1 MADLIRSAKS
11 GSDWT
16 ENDLHAYHIRVV
28 YQDAA
33 TFFQIPGPGLPAPA
47 VQHPAVL
54 TLSGPATATD
64 ASVYQFLRTMD
75 LAMLPVDAEESA
87 VDDFAVLL
95 LQELGYVPVGRVI
108 RTRKD
113 IPLVICG
120 ENRHAKTDVCI
131 IDDGGILLLVQED
144 KRHADGGNPVPQLVA
159 EAIAAFHSNNVTR
172 EQTLGLPPLP
182 SKVVPGIT
190 MKGTSP
196 IFFKLPIS
204 QELVSAVIG
213 GVYPATETIVQAHLP
228 AIPRPAERLNEGMK
242 PQDNRLIIMSCYE
255 AFKQFVH

>member
-11 GSDWT
+11 GSNWT

-33 TFFQIPGPGLPAPA
+33 TFFQIPGPGLPAPT

-54 TLSGPATATD
+54 TLAGPAAATEP
-64 ASVYQFLRTMD
+64 SVYQFLRVMD

-87 VDDFAVLL
+87 VNDFAVLL
-95 LQELGYVPVGRVI
+95 LQGLGYLPVGRVI

-131 IDDGGILLLVQED
+131 IDDGGILLVQED
-144 KRHADGGNPVPQLVA
+144 KRHAVAGNPVPQLT
-159 EAIAAFHSNNVTR
+159 F
-172 EQTLGLPPLP
+172 GLPPLP

-190 MKGTSP
+190 MKVP
-196 IFFKLPIS
+196 VS
-204 QELVSAVIG
+204 QELVMAVIG

-228 AIPRPAERLNEGMK
+228 VIPRPADRLNEGMK

>member
-95 LQELGYVPVGRVI
+95 LQELGYVPMCVSSTMAGFYFWCR
-108 RTRKD
+108 RTN
-113 IPLVICG
+113 G
-120 ENRHAKTDVCI
+120 TQME
-131 IDDGGILLLVQED
+131 E
-144 KRHADGGNPVPQLVA
+144 NPVPQLVA

-255 AFKQFVH
+255 AFKHVDEPLK

>member
-1 MADLIRSAKS
+1 
-11 GSDWT
+11 G
-16 ENDLHAYHIRVV
+16 
-28 YQDAA
+28 
-33 TFFQIPGPGLPAPA
+33 
-47 VQHPAVL
+47 
-54 TLSGPATATD
+54 
-64 ASVYQFLRTMD
+64 
-75 LAMLPVDAEESA
+75 EESA

-95 LQELGYVPVGRVI
+95 FQELGYVPVGRVI

-120 ENRHAKTDVCI
+120 EHRHAKTDVCI

-159 EAIAAFHSNNVTR
+159 EAIAAFQSNNLTR
-172 EQTLGLPPLP
+172 ELTFGLPPLP
-182 SKVVPGIT
+182 FKVVPGIT

-196 IFFKLPIS
+196 IFFKVPVS
-204 QELVSAVIG
+204 QELVTAVIG

>member
-1 MADLIRSAKS
+1 MSNLIRSATS
-11 GSDWT
+11 GNDWT

-33 TFFQIPGPGLPAPA
+33 TFFQIPGLPVPA
-47 VQHPAVL
+47 VQNPAVL
-54 TLSGPATATD
+54 TLPGPAAATD
-64 ASVYQFLRTMD
+64 ARVYQFLRAMD
-75 LAMLPVDAEESA
+75 LATVAPVDADSEESA

-95 LQELGYVPVGRVI
+95 FQELGYVPVGRVI
-108 RTRKD
+108 RTRKN

-120 ENRHAKTDVCI
+120 EKRHAKTDVCI
-131 IDDGGILLLVQED
+131 IDDDGMLLLVVQED
-144 KRHADGGNPVPQLVA
+144 KRRNPVPQLVA
-159 EAIAAFHSNNVTR
+159 EAIATFYSNNLTR
-172 EQTLGLPPLP
+172 EQTFGVPPLP

-196 IFFKLPIS
+196 IFFKVPVS
-204 QELVSAVIG
+204 QELVTAVIG
-213 GVYPATETIVQAHLP
+213 GVYPATETVVQAHVP
-228 AIPRPAERLNEGMK
+228 TIPRPARRLTEGKK